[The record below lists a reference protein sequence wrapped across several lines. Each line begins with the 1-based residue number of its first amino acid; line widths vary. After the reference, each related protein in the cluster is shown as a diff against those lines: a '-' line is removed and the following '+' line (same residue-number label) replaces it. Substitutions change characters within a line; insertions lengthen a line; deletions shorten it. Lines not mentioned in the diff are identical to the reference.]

1 MSEATAPATAEKNM
15 VTMTDGRVVGF
26 GKKQRLVKESTIEG
40 DVVSTRLDFV
50 NGETRTFT
58 IPASLLQRFAA
69 HGAEQK
75 LGDAI
80 AGETDVNDA
89 VISVDDLIG
98 RLTAGE
104 WNIARSAGGFSG
116 TSILAQA
123 LIEASGKSREEIMAY
138 LSTKTQSEK
147 LALRRSAKV
156 KPIIDRLEAA
166 KAKTSKSSVDTDAL
180 LGELGLEAAPAK
192 AAKA

>member
-1 MSEATAPATAEKNM
+1 MAEVIEKTQ

-26 GKKQRLVKESTIEG
+26 GKKQRLLKESFIEG
-40 DVVSTRLDFV
+40 DVVQTRLDFV

-58 IPASLLQRFAA
+58 VPASLLARFAA

-80 AGETDVNDA
+80 AGETDISDA
-89 VISVDDLIG
+89 VLSVDDLIT

-104 WNIARSAGGFSG
+104 WNVKREAGGFSG

-123 LIEASGKSREEIMAY
+123 LMEASGKSREDIMAF
-138 LSTKTQSEK
+138 LGTKSQSEK

-156 KPIIDRLEAA
+156 KPIIDRLEAE

-180 LGELGLEAAPAK
+180 LGELGLDAPAK
-192 AAKA
+192 KSKD